1 MASSS
6 SKQLLTSVAKKYPL
20 RIAASI
26 VLGLSGAVFNGIGTT
41 LIVPVLLSLIG
52 QESSLEGGPP
62 LLEKI
67 LSPFDAIAGDYRI
80 QVMTGAII
88 LLIFLKSATNYGST
102 LVSTTLA
109 RRVTS
114 DFQERGINL
123 ILDVDVDY
131 FAKMRVGDLMNR
143 LGGEMNRAT
152 LAITGAVQLFV
163 AASTVL
169 VFLGILISIS
179 PAISIATV
187 LIFPMSLLLN
197 RGLIINSKRFGKQ
210 LSLVN
215 NRYSSGLV
223 ELIGGMRLVRSTGN
237 EGREHKRFIGLIKER
252 ERIDFFAKAN
262 TGVIGPMAE
271 FFNIVALF
279 AIVFISRAIFANNL
293 ELLGTILPL
302 YMILIF
308 RMLPYISQINT
319 ARDVLAMSSSPVEV
333 VNDML
338 RRDNKS
344 FMPRSNEPYPGL
356 QSDIEFQNLH
366 FGYPGGDDLVLR
378 GIDLTLPKGTT
389 LALVGS
395 SGAGKSTLAEL
406 LPRFYDPSG
415 GQIIIND
422 RDLRDY
428 DIASFRR
435 TIGIVSQE
443 TFLFNNTVR
452 YNLAYGRPEATD
464 AEINAALRQA
474 NAYDFV
480 QDMSEGL
487 DTIVGDRGI
496 MLSGGQR
503 QRLAI
508 ARALVQ
514 DPEILILDEATSAL
528 DTVSER
534 LVQAAIDELSKER
547 TTLVIAHRL
556 STVRKADQIAVLDK
570 GRVVELGNHDAL
582 LEKGGLYSELH
593 NMQAAKQSEETE
605 AVAVAETTAET
616 PEATEVLDKDAIAR
630 QAEQAVIDRLKLVP
644 MSYETRS
651 IMTAMIGSLGLL
663 ADNLV
668 ETEQERH
675 ELSRDAYDSALEV
688 LKRLENFEENTLAS
702 SSFRQ

>member
-6 SKQLLTSVAKKYPL
+6 NPLLTSVAKKYPL
-20 RIAASI
+20 RIGAS
-26 VLGLSGAVFNGIGTT
+26 VLLGLAGAVFNGIGTT

-52 QESSLEGGPP
+52 QEASLEGGPP
-62 LLEKI
+62 LLQKI
-67 LSPFDAIAGDYRI
+67 LGPFDGIAGDYRI
-80 QVMTGAII
+80 QVMTGAIV
-88 LLIFLKSATNYGST
+88 LLIFLKSATNYGSI
-102 LVSTTLA
+102 LVSTQLA

-114 DFQERGINL
+114 DFQEQGIRL

-152 LAITGAVQLFV
+152 LAITGAVQLFI
-163 AASTVL
+163 AAATVL
-169 VFLGILISIS
+169 VFLGILISLS

-187 LIFPMSLLLN
+187 LIFPLSILIN
-197 RGLIINSKRFGKQ
+197 RGLILNSKRFGKQ
-210 LSLVN
+210 LSVIN

-223 ELIGGMRLVRSTGN
+223 ELIGGMRLVRATGN
-237 EGREHKRFIGLIKER
+237 EGREYQRFLGLIKER
-252 ERIDFFAKAN
+252 ERIDFLAKAN
-262 TGVIGPMAE
+262 TGVIGPLAE

-279 AIVFISRAIFANNL
+279 AIVFISRAIFADRL
-293 ELLGTILPL
+293 ALLATILPL

-308 RMLPYISQINT
+308 RMLPYISQINA
-319 ARDVLAMSSSPVEV
+319 ARDVLAMSASPVEV

-344 FMPRSNEPYPGL
+344 FMPRNPEPYPGL

-415 GQIIIND
+415 GRILING

-428 DIASFRR
+428 DLASFRR

-443 TFLFNNTVR
+443 TFLFNNSVR

-464 AEINAALRQA
+464 AEIQAALRQA
-474 NAYDFV
+474 NAHEFV
-480 QDMSEGL
+480 EQMAGGL
-487 DTIVGDRGI
+487 DTVVGDRGI

-508 ARALVQ
+508 ARALIQ

-556 STVRKADQIAVLDK
+556 STVRGADQIAVLDK
-570 GRVVELGNHDAL
+570 GRVIELGTHDQLLAL
-582 LEKGGLYSELH
+582 GGLYRELH
-593 NMQAAKQSEETE
+593 SLQSTQPLEPAAASNQAMEPGRD
-605 AVAVAETTAET
+605 T
-616 PEATEVLDKDAIAR
+616 PAAPQPWEPAGL
-630 QAEQAVIDRLKLVP
+630 
-644 MSYETRS
+644 TR
-651 IMTAMIGSLGLL
+651 
-663 ADNLV
+663 
-668 ETEQERH
+668 
-675 ELSRDAYDSALEV
+675 
-688 LKRLENFEENTLAS
+688 
-702 SSFRQ
+702 

>member
-6 SKQLLTSVAKKYPL
+6 NQLLTSVAKTYPL
-20 RIAASI
+20 RILASI
-26 VLGLSGAVFNGIGTT
+26 FLGFSGAVFNGIGTT

-52 QESSLEGGPP
+52 QEAAIDGGPP
-62 LLEKI
+62 LLQNI
-67 LSPFDAIAGDYRI
+67 LSPFDAIASDYRI
-80 QVMTGAII
+80 PVMTGAII

-102 LVSTTLA
+102 LMSTTLA

-163 AASTVL
+163 ASSTIL

-179 PAISIATV
+179 PAISVATV
-187 LIFPMSLLLN
+187 LIFPLSILLN
-197 RGLIINSKRFGKQ
+197 RGLILNSKRFGKQ

-223 ELIGGMRLVRSTGN
+223 ELIGGMRLVRATGN
-237 EGREHKRFIGLIKER
+237 EGREHQRFIGLIKER

-262 TGVIGPMAE
+262 TGVIGPLAE

-279 AIVFISRAIFANNL
+279 AIVFISRAIFAGRL
-293 ELLGTILPL
+293 EVLGTILPL

-308 RMLPYISQINT
+308 RMLPYISQINS
-319 ARDVLAMSSSPVEV
+319 ARDILAMSSSPVEV

-344 FMPRSNEPYPGL
+344 FMPRNAEPYPGL

-415 GQIIIND
+415 GQIVINN

-428 DIASFRR
+428 DLASFRK
-435 TIGIVSQE
+435 TLGIVSQE

-464 AEINAALRQA
+464 EEIYAALRRA
-474 NAYDFV
+474 NAYEFV
-480 QDMSEGL
+480 QQMSEGL
-487 DTIVGDRGI
+487 DTVVGDRGI

-514 DPEILILDEATSAL
+514 DPEVLILDEATSAL

-534 LVQAAIDELSKER
+534 LVQAAIDELSRER

-570 GRVVELGNHDAL
+570 GRVVELGSHDELLAL
-582 LEKGGLYSELH
+582 GGLYSELH
-593 NMQAAKQSEETE
+593 NMQAAKQDDEEE
-605 AVAVAETTAET
+605 AGGGAEKLEREVV
-616 PEATEVLDKDAIAR
+616 PEEARFAIAR

-675 ELSRDAYDSALEV
+675 ELSRGAYDSALEV
-688 LKRLENFEENTLAS
+688 LKRLEHFEENATP
-702 SSFRQ
+702 